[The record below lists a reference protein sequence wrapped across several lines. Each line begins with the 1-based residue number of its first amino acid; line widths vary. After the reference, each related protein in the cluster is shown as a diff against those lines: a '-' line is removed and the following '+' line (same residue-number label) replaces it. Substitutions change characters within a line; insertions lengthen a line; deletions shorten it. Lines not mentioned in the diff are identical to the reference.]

1 MYSVAD
7 IPPYEVYSRVASQFT
22 KNLFTAIVGTVFA
35 YWLAG
40 VWRLGAQALFWSFVA
55 ITALNG
61 LQVLATTG
69 VGVVASGMAKRSGE
83 VIADAVWLR
92 RATYVRVAE
101 FGAACVLLYVLYRRI
116 W

>member
-1 MYSVAD
+1 MHSVAD
-7 IPPYEVYSRVASQFT
+7 MPPYEVYSRVASQFT
-22 KNLFTAIVGTVFA
+22 KNLFTAILGTVFA

-40 VWRLGAQALFWSFVA
+40 VWPLGAQALFWSFVVV
-55 ITALNG
+55 TGLSG

-69 VGVVASGMAKRSGE
+69 VGVVASRMAKGTGE
-83 VIADAVWLR
+83 VVADAVWLR